1 MGAKVLSGAPDR
13 VPLPDDF
20 RVPLEPRSS
29 ALPTGAPPFDPS
41 TSVSRGPTSG
51 A

>member
-1 MGAKVLSGAPDR
+1 MLSGALNHA
-13 VPLPDDF
+13 PLPNDL
-20 RVPLEPRSS
+20 RVPLEANSS
-29 ALPTGAPPFDPS
+29 ALPAEALPFNPP

>member
-1 MGAKVLSGAPDR
+1 MLLGAPDR
-13 VPLPDDF
+13 VPLSDDF
-20 RVPLEPRSS
+20 RVPLESS
-29 ALPTGAPPFDPS
+29 SSTLLVGASPFDPC